1 MSDTLKANA
10 DGLRQGIQKLSG
22 TIAELEGT
30 LRITILD
37 RDNMRKELEAIEKFL
52 REQEVVGA

>member
-1 MSDTLKANA
+1 MSDTLKANC
-10 DGLRQGIQKLSG
+10 DSLRQGIKQLSG

-52 REQEVVGA
+52 REQGVAG